1 MTLRYNTMFGQ
12 VKMNNKTKKCPKID
26 ETGGQNIVVIIIK
39 RLY

>member
-26 ETGGQNIVVIIIK
+26 ENAGQNIVVIIIK